1 MSVIYWLVPI
11 IIMVGVVGLVLL
23 FWSVKSG
30 QYDDLEGSSSRILMD
45 DDDPK
50 LPWNKKHKRNKKHKN
65 GDGDS

>member
-11 IIMVGVVGLVLL
+11 MILVGGVAVLML

-30 QYDDLEGSSSRILMD
+30 QYDDLEGSSNRILMD

-50 LPWNKKHKRNKKHKN
+50 LPWNQKQKEDEEDR
-65 GDGDS
+65 

>member
-1 MSVIYWLVPI
+1 MNVIYWLVPI
-11 IIMVGVVGLVLL
+11 MILVGAMAVTLL

-50 LPWNKKHKRNKKHKN
+50 LPMGKKPSNS
-65 GDGDS
+65 DDEI

>member
-11 IIMVGVVGLVLL
+11 IIMVGVAALVLL

-50 LPWNKKHKRNKKHKN
+50 LPWNKRTKN
-65 GDGDS
+65 GDDES

>member
-11 IIMVGVVGLVLL
+11 IILVGVAALLLL
-23 FWSVKSG
+23 FWSIRSG

-50 LPWNKKHKRNKKHKN
+50 LPWNKKPENDDDEN
-65 GDGDS
+65 

>member
-11 IIMVGVVGLVLL
+11 IILVGVVALLLL
-23 FWSVKSG
+23 FWSIRSG

-50 LPWNKKHKRNKKHKN
+50 LPWNKKPENDEDEN
-65 GDGDS
+65 

>member
-11 IIMVGVVGLVLL
+11 IILVGVAALLLL
-23 FWSVKSG
+23 FWSIRSG

-50 LPWNKKHKRNKKHKN
+50 LPWNKNPEN
-65 GDGDS
+65 DEDEN